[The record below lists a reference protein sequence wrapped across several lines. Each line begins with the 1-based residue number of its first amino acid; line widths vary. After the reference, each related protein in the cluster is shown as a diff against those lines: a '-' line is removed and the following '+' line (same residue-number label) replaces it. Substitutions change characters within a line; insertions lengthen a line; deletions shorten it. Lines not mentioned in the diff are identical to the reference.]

1 MYYRQILKER
11 QVSIVAKCELK
22 YTFHNPNSVEKTAEV
37 LVKLFVEANKP
48 KVDEAVKSLAEKGDD
63 KLGHSA

>member
-1 MYYRQILKER
+1 M
-11 QVSIVAKCELK
+11 VKCKLK

-48 KVDEAVKSLAEKGDD
+48 KVDEAVKSLAEKGED